1 MNVYNIRDKDKPDDA
16 VFIGRPSKFG
26 NPFVIGK
33 HGDRDTVIMK
43 YRKYLMQR
51 PELIQAAKAELKGK
65 SLICYCAPLPCHGDV
80 LLEIANQ

>member
-1 MNVYNIRDKDKPDDA
+1 MKVYNRRDKDKPDDA

-33 HGDRDTVIMK
+33 NGDRETVIMK

-51 PELIQAAKAELKGK
+51 PELIQAAKTELKGK